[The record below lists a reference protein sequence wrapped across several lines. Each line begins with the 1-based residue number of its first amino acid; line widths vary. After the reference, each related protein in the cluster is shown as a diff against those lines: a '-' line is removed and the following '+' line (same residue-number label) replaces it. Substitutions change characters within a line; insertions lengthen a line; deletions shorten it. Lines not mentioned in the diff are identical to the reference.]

1 MDDTSTRP
9 QRHETRGV
17 GLATLAGVMTCLLI
31 VPSLASAQ
39 QIGGTAADTTGGIL
53 PGVIVEAR
61 SPAIIEQVRTV
72 VTDGAGQ
79 YLIVALEPGTYTV
92 TYTLPGF
99 STLVREGIVLT
110 SGFTASIDVQ
120 LSVGDIQE
128 TVTVSGAS
136 PVVDIQNVEQRAVM
150 DRNVIDS
157 VPTGKG
163 YSSYALLIP
172 GVSASSGYGS
182 SLTQDAGGLS
192 VSNMEVMAIHG
203 GATSDQM
210 ININGMD
217 VSGPSNL
224 GAARAFF
231 PDTGFEELSFS
242 YSASSAEIETGGMS
256 VSLIPREGANRFSG
270 SLFTTFSL
278 PELLADNLD
287 QDLIDRG
294 LETGAAIDQVW
305 TISPTVGGP
314 IVQDRIWFFLTHTTQ
329 VGDLQV
335 PGVFF
340 AKDPAAFV
348 YEPDLTRPAIDESNA
363 SEQSLNLTF
372 QVTARDKVK
381 AYWQNSR
388 INKPHILQGRVLGLV
403 VTPEAALN
411 NTDRLNI
418 YQLTWTRPQ
427 TNRLLFEAGVSH
439 MPAKTLNLETAEAAD
454 NVPGILEV
462 SPVRAYR
469 NGSGYLGW
477 TTLNTPKL
485 VNYYRGSMS
494 YVTGSHN
501 LKIGFSFQE
510 QNNANET
517 AHNGGWQ
524 SFTTLRGLPFRASF
538 YGARSQVDESTT
550 FGIYAQEQWTR
561 DRLTVNAGLRWDR
574 VENSYPDQARP
585 TNIWVRAPFTV
596 PGQTLVSWKDFQPR
610 LGAVYDLR
618 GDGRTA
624 LKFSAH
630 RYGKRDSMHW
640 AEAVNPV
647 GTNRRMNRSW
657 FDGATGHA
665 FLGIPGG
672 TFPSCIG
679 PVACVPGDGIVQGD
693 PLNPAPNGE
702 IVSPNVTPAFGIP
715 VITTFFDPEWAFGVG
730 NRQANWEF
738 SGGIQQEL
746 VTGVSLNVGYFRRVW
761 INRHAVDN
769 RALGTADFEVG
780 TVSIP
785 TDPRLP
791 GGGGG
796 TLSFYD
802 LRPDSVRLPDEITTH
817 GDNFGGESEIWDGFD
832 ITADAR
838 VANVLLQGGLSTG
851 RVSRD
856 YCDSVSQLPE
866 SAPSRAVDGDTDP
879 LEHCNRSENWLTQV
893 KFLGSYTLPYDI
905 QLAATLQNQPGPERL
920 AMAQFTAAATDL
932 GRPLVL
938 SPPTV
943 ELNLVEPGT
952 FYGERFNQVDLRVT
966 KIFSLSGGTRLR
978 AMFDLFN
985 VFNVN
990 AVTLEEASYGPAW
1003 LAPISIMPGRLAKF
1017 AFQVD
1022 F

>member
-9 QRHETRGV
+9 RLHETRGV
-17 GLATLAGVMTCLLI
+17 CLATLAGVMTCLLV

-39 QIGGTAADTTGGIL
+39 QIGGTATDTTGGIL
-53 PGVIVEAR
+53 PGVTVEAR

-99 STLVREGIVLT
+99 STLVREGVVLA

-120 LSVGDIQE
+120 LSIGDIEE
-128 TVTVSGAS
+128 TITVSGAS

-150 DRNVIDS
+150 DRDVMDS
-157 VPTGKG
+157 IPSGKG

-172 GVSASSGYGS
+172 GVSSKGGYGS

-192 VSNMEVMAIHG
+192 VSNMEVMSIHG
-203 GATSDQM
+203 GAASDQM

-217 VSGPSNL
+217 VAGPSNL

-231 PDTGFEELSFS
+231 PDMGFEELSFS
-242 YSASSAEIETGGMS
+242 YSASSPEIETGGMS
-256 VSLIPREGANRFSG
+256 ISLIPREGANSFSG
-270 SLFTTFSL
+270 SLFTTFST
-278 PELLADNLD
+278 PQLLADNLD
-287 QDLIDRG
+287 QGLIDRG
-294 LETGAAIDQVW
+294 LETGAAIKEIW
-305 TISPTVGGP
+305 TLAPSFGGP
-314 IVQDRIWFFLTHTTQ
+314 IVEDRVWFFLTHSSQ

-335 PGVFF
+335 PGVFV

-348 YEPDLTRPAIDESNA
+348 YEPDLTNPAVDESNA
-363 SEQSLNLTF
+363 HEQSLNLTV

-381 AYWQNSR
+381 AYWQNSS

-403 VTPEAALN
+403 VTPAAALK

-418 YQLTWTRPQ
+418 YQMTWTRPQ
-427 TNRLLFEAGVSH
+427 TNRLLFEAGISH
-439 MPAKTLNLETAEAAD
+439 MPAKTLNLETDEA
-454 NVPGILEV
+454 VSTLPGILEV
-462 SPVRAYR
+462 SPVRASR

-477 TTLNTPKL
+477 THLNTPKL

-517 AHNGGWQ
+517 GHNGGWA
-524 SFTTLRGLPFRASF
+524 SFTTLLGLPFRASF
-538 YGARSQVDESTT
+538 HGARSQVDESSTL
-550 FGIYAQEQWTR
+550 GIYAQEQWTR
-561 DRLTVNAGLRWDR
+561 DRLTVNAGVRWGR
-574 VENSYPDQARP
+574 VGNSYPDQSRP
-585 TNIWVRAPFTV
+585 TNIWVQSPFTV
-596 PGQTLVSWKDFQPR
+596 PGQTLTTWSDFQPR
-610 LGAVYDLR
+610 LGMAYDLR

-624 LKFSAH
+624 LKLSAH

-657 FDGATGHA
+657 FDGATGHPY
-665 FLGIPGG
+665 LRIPDGS
-672 TFPSCIG
+672 FPSCIG
-679 PVACVPGDGIVQGD
+679 PVVCIPGDGVVQGD
-693 PLNPAPNGE
+693 PLNPSPNGE
-702 IVSPNVTPAFGIP
+702 IISPNATPAFGIP
-715 VITTFFDPEWAFGVG
+715 AITTFFDPNWAFGYG
-730 NRQANWEF
+730 NRRANWEL
-738 SGGIQQEL
+738 SGSIQQEL
-746 VTGVSLNVGYFRRVW
+746 VAGVSLDIGYFRRAW
-761 INRHAVDN
+761 INHHAVDN
-769 RALGTADFEVG
+769 RALGIADFEVG
-780 TVSIP
+780 TVTIP
-785 TDPRLP
+785 TDTRLP

-802 LRPDSVRLPDEITTH
+802 LTPGSVRLPDEITTH
-817 GDNFGGESEIWDGFD
+817 SGNFGGESETWNGFD
-832 ITADAR
+832 ITVDAR

-866 SAPSRAVDGDTDP
+866 SAPSRALDGDTDP
-879 LEHCNRSENWLTQV
+879 LEHCNRNESWLTQV

-905 QLAATLQNQPGPERL
+905 QLAATLQNQPGPQRL
-920 AMAQFTAAATDL
+920 ALAQFTAADTDL

-943 ELNLVEPGT
+943 ELNLVKPGT
-952 FYGERFNQVDLRVT
+952 FYGERFNQVDLRLT
-966 KIFSLSGGTRLR
+966 KIINMGGTELR
-978 AMFDLFN
+978 AMLDLYN
-985 VFNVN
+985 VLNAN
-990 AVTLEEASYGPAW
+990 AVTLEETSFGQEW
-1003 LAPISIMPGRLAKF
+1003 LDPLNIMPGRLAKF
-1017 AFQVD
+1017 AFQVN